1 MSNIVISGT
10 GLFTPPHVITND
22 ELVESFNTYV
32 DEFNL
37 ENSKKIETGEVE
49 ALQHSTSE
57 FIEKASGIK
66 QRYAMIKEGIL
77 DTKRMMPIVP
87 HRPVE
92 ELSITAEMGV
102 AACRQALERANKKAE
117 EIDLL
122 IYGTS
127 TSERLWPA
135 VAVEIQNALG
145 CNGYAFD
152 MTVACSTA
160 TFAISTAVDAVL
172 SGSANCALI
181 VNPEYDT
188 AHMDFRD
195 RDTHFIFGDVA
206 TACIVEK
213 EETASGKNLFRI
225 LDRKLTTHFSNNI
238 RTNVGYLTR
247 FEPNITFERFF
258 EHNQFFNQQGRKV
271 FKELLPMIRDFVKAQ
286 LECSEIDISQIKRMW
301 LHQANVNM
309 NKFVARALLGRDPEF
324 LEAPLVLAE
333 YANTAS
339 AGSIIAFHKYH
350 EDFVAGEKGIICSFG
365 AGYSIGSF
373 IIEKI

>member
-22 ELVESFNTYV
+22 ELVQSFNKYV
-32 DEFNL
+32 DDYNQ
-37 ENSKKIETGEVE
+37 ENSEKIEAGEVE
-49 ALQHSTSE
+49 ALQHSTRE

-102 AACRQALERANKKAE
+102 AACRQALERANKKPE

-127 TSERLWPA
+127 TSERPWPA
-135 VAVEIQNALG
+135 VAVEIQNELG

-172 SGSANCALI
+172 SGTATCALI
-181 VNPEYDT
+181 VNPEYFTPQIDY
-188 AHMDFRD
+188 RD

-247 FEPNITFERFF
+247 YEPDITFERFF
-258 EHNQFFNQQGRKV
+258 EHNQLFNQQGRKV
-271 FKELLPMIRDFVKAQ
+271 YKELLPMIRNFVKAQ
-286 LECSEIDISQIKRMW
+286 LESSGVDISQIRRMW
-301 LHQANVNM
+301 LHQANINM
-309 NKFVARALLGRDPEF
+309 NKFVVRELLGRNPEF
-324 LEAPLVLAE
+324 LEAPVVLDE

-350 EDFVAGEKGIICSFG
+350 EDLVAGDKGIICSFG
-365 AGYSIGSF
+365 AGYSVGSF